1 MTQKPKE
8 TCQST
13 CRGPLLSQQYVV
25 WKVDKLFGHFFTYL
39 SVFCKCWVSEII
51 HLIAGLKSFRK
62 LTKNLPLDA
71 GLNVFEPNPSSLE
84 PWNDGIKACNKLM
97 KKNVQER
104 LNMANEIWQRYE
116 DNLEEVSKRK
126 QKN

>member
-1 MTQKPKE
+1 MLYE
-8 TCQST
+8 ID
-13 CRGPLLSQQYVV
+13 R
-25 WKVDKLFGHFFTYL
+25 LFGHFFSYL
-39 SVFCKCWVSEII
+39 NLPVFCKCWVSKII
-51 HLIAGLKSFRK
+51 HLIAGLRSFKK

-126 QKN
+126 KQ

>member
-1 MTQKPKE
+1 
-8 TCQST
+8 
-13 CRGPLLSQQYVV
+13 
-25 WKVDKLFGHFFTYL
+25 
-39 SVFCKCWVSEII
+39 
-51 HLIAGLKSFRK
+51 
-62 LTKNLPLDA
+62 LDA

-116 DNLEEVSKRK
+116 DNLEEVSGKRK
-126 QKN
+126 Q